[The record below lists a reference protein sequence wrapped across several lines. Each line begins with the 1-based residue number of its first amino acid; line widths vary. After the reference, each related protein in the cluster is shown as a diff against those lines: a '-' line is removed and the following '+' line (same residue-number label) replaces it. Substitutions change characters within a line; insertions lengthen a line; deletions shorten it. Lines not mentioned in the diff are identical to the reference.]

1 MEKSSCQERCLYMEY
16 LSIDEVISKGTELL
30 GDVCYSGGSEKK
42 DEGRS
47 QKLKGKN
54 IKNIKNNN

>member
-1 MEKSSCQERCLYMEY
+1 MEC
-16 LSIDEVISKGTELL
+16 LSIYEVIIRGTELL

-47 QKLKGKN
+47 QKVKGE
-54 IKNIKNNN
+54 NIKNNN

>member
-1 MEKSSCQERCLYMEY
+1 MEC
-16 LSIDEVISKGTELL
+16 LSIYEVIIRGTELL
-30 GDVCYSGGSEKK
+30 GDVCYLGGSEKK

-54 IKNIKNNN
+54 IKNIKNIKNNN

>member
-1 MEKSSCQERCLYMEY
+1 MEC
-16 LSIDEVISKGTELL
+16 LSIYEVIIRGTELL

-54 IKNIKNNN
+54 IKNIKTTTKSS